1 MKAQDKHLHELFQK
15 MLENPEQAMPHLG
28 SPARSAK
35 GVEDMTD
42 LVDLA
47 DRLRER
53 SAPVHSAEAALSRA
67 RDRLLASM
75 AATPVLA
82 EAPVPATAP
91 RPVSQVSRATP
102 GSRKGVLDIFRAPAI
117 PAWATAS
124 IAIVLLVFVTAYMGV
139 VFSANAMPGDV
150 AYPLKRFVEQVS
162 LILSF
167 DPVQKAER
175 LEAQNEE
182 RLREVHDSLNKGIVV
197 KVTFTEAIQGREGE
211 YWIIGGI
218 KVLVDEGEELL
229 ESLGIGA
236 RVHVKGIASADGV
249 IQHGVITGPTPT
261 PVVASTPP
269 SDSLL
274 PGMNLDSQA
283 TDTPAP
289 LPTRKPTRKP
299 ASRVPVK
306 PYPTKRPR
314 PTKVWATAT
323 PTASIGGELTPTV
336 DLPTDTVTNT
346 PGSGELPEP
355 TFTPTP
361 TPEDGKDS
369 TATPEN
375 TPPVAVETPEGTPV
389 STATPDGT
397 ITPPETVDPTST
409 PAETPDPGASPSPQ
423 VTDTPAAPT
432 PSTEDTSTP
441 LPANTPTPLP
451 VDTPIPPPADTPTP
465 ETTESPP
472 TNTPVPPLPSN
483 TPASSLPTDTPIP
496 PQPTNTPL
504 PPPPADTP
512 IPQLPTNT
520 PVPPPAPPTNTPVP
534 PPPPPPTSTP
544 VAREP
549 TPAP

>member
-1 MKAQDKHLHELFQK
+1 MKAQDKHLHELFQQ

-53 SAPVHSAEAALSRA
+53 SAPVHNAEAALSRA

-75 AATPVLA
+75 AASPVLA
-82 EAPVPATAP
+82 EAPVPAPAP
-91 RPVSQVSRATP
+91 RPVTPVSRATP
-102 GSRKGVLDIFRAPAI
+102 GSGMGVLDIFRAPAI

-124 IAIVLLVFVTAYMGV
+124 IAILLFVFVTAYMGV

-150 AYPLKRFVEQVS
+150 AYPLKLFVEQVS

-182 RLREVHDSLNKGIVV
+182 RLREVHESLDKGIVV

-249 IQHGVITGPTPT
+249 IQHAVITGPTPT

-269 SDSLL
+269 SDTLL

-299 ASRVPVK
+299 ASRAPVK

-314 PTKVWATAT
+314 PTKVGATIT
-323 PTASIGGELTPTV
+323 PTASMGGELTPTV
-336 DLPTDTVTNT
+336 GLPVDTVTNT
-346 PGSGELPEP
+346 PATGELPEP
-355 TFTPTP
+355 TS
-361 TPEDGKDS
+361 TPEDGMDT

-375 TPPVAVETPEGTPV
+375 TPPVAVETPEDTPV
-389 STATPDGT
+389 STPTPDGT
-397 ITPPETVDPTST
+397 LTPPDTVDPTST

-423 VTDTPAAPT
+423 VTDTPATPT

-441 LPANTPTPLP
+441 LPANTPTSLP

-472 TNTPVPPLPSN
+472 TSTPVPPLPSN
-483 TPASSLPTDTPIP
+483 TPVPPPPTDTPIP
-496 PQPTNTPL
+496 PQPTNTPA
-504 PPPPADTP
+504 PPPTDTP
-512 IPQLPTNT
+512 IPP
-520 PVPPPAPPTNTPVP
+520 PPTNTPAP

-549 TPAP
+549 TPTP